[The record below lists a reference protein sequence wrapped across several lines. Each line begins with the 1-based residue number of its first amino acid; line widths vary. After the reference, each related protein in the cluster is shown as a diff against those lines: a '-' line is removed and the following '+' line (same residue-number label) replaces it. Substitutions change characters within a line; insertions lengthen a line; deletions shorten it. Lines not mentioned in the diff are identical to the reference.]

1 MSESENK
8 PLAECECHLE
18 PDFAKGWK
26 LVVCGCE
33 KELEEIEEK
42 LGPHARAYF
51 ESHLKKKV
59 E

>member
-1 MSESENK
+1 MSEEK
-8 PLAECECHLE
+8 PERCECHLE

-33 KELEEIEEK
+33 KELEEIEEN
-42 LGPHARAYF
+42 LGPHARDY
-51 ESHLKKKV
+51 LKTRIEKV